1 MVDSTTPAHTI
12 RPAVAT
18 DASEL
23 ARLVTALGHPTT
35 VSELVD
41 RWGPWTAAG
50 NTALVAVMP
59 DGALAG
65 VATLHQTVVL
75 HRPKPVGRITALVV
89 DASVRGQGIG
99 RSLVA
104 AAESLLANA
113 GCGLL
118 EITSNVRLTE
128 AHSFYGHLGYEQTSF
143 RFAKVLSILLA
154 ALISTGACG
163 GSSSSQTA
171 PSGSP
176 TQPITV
182 YEPGAGVSLP
192 TVVREV
198 KPSYTAQALAARIQ
212 GAVLMSAV
220 VLADGTV
227 GDVTVLKSLDTVF
240 GLDAEAVR
248 AAKQWLFNPGVK
260 DGQAVA
266 VRVTIEMTFTLR
278 E

>member
-1 MVDSTTPAHTI
+1 MPRLTSSSARANPRYLDTAMVDSTTPAHTI

-41 RWGPWTAAG
+41 RWGPWTTAG

-75 HRPKPVGRITALVV
+75 HRPEPVGRITALVV

-128 AHSFYGHLGYEQTSF
+128 AHC
-143 RFAKVLSILLA
+143 VLW
-154 ALISTGACG
+154 
-163 GSSSSQTA
+163 
-171 PSGSP
+171 SP
-176 TQPITV
+176 RVRTDQLPLRQ
-182 YEPGAGVSLP
+182 GAGAGRLTSGRQRLTNRP
-192 TVVREV
+192 IDWRPDR
-198 KPSYTAQALAARIQ
+198 K
-212 GAVLMSAV
+212 
-220 VLADGTV
+220 
-227 GDVTVLKSLDTVF
+227 
-240 GLDAEAVR
+240 VR
-248 AAKQWLFNPGVK
+248 ANKRMNLWRGPF
-260 DGQAVA
+260 
-266 VRVTIEMTFTLR
+266 RVPAR
-278 E
+278 

>member
-1 MVDSTTPAHTI
+1 MRAQALVIAMVDSTTPAHTI

-41 RWGPWTAAG
+41 RWGPWTTAG

-75 HRPKPVGRITALVV
+75 HRPEPVGRITALVV

-143 RFAKVLSILLA
+143 RFAKVL
-154 ALISTGACG
+154 
-163 GSSSSQTA
+163 A
-171 PSGSP
+171 P
-176 TQPITV
+176 
-182 YEPGAGVSLP
+182 
-192 TVVREV
+192 
-198 KPSYTAQALAARIQ
+198 
-212 GAVLMSAV
+212 
-220 VLADGTV
+220 AD
-227 GDVTVLKSLDTVF
+227 
-240 GLDAEAVR
+240 
-248 AAKQWLFNPGVK
+248 
-260 DGQAVA
+260 
-266 VRVTIEMTFTLR
+266 
-278 E
+278 